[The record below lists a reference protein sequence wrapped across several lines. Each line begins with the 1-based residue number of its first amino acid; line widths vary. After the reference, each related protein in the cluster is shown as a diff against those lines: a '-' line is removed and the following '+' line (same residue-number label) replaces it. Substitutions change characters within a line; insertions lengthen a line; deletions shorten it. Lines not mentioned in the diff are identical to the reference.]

1 MPGKSIFD
9 TGRAESGGAPVIP
22 GAADPARSNSDDE
35 SLRQGAPPA
44 VLRAQLSHID
54 RLLTANLADGLHRS
68 DLPRIG
74 QRYRPAGRGPGNAGR
89 D

>member
-22 GAADPARSNSDDE
+22 ARSNSDDE
-35 SLRQGAPPA
+35 SLQQGAPPA

-74 QRYRPAGRGPGNAGR
+74 QRDGPAGRGPGNAGR